1 MASRSGSR
9 LSASDALLFQG
20 GIGVVGL
27 VLVLLFSIPLQFH
40 GLGWFQALLWGC
52 LGAAGT
58 YGLLL
63 LLTLIPGLF
72 PDSMGRQMANLH
84 DFASGFSWP
93 VLLALSALAGAGEEL
108 LFRGAI
114 QGWVSGVEGT
124 VTGVVVSSL
133 LFGLVHWV
141 SFTYFLVTAGLGLL
155 FGSVY
160 ALTDSLLL
168 VMVWHG
174 VYDVIALYCL
184 LRFPQL
190 FGLPPRRIY

>member
-9 LSASDALLFQG
+9 LSSGSALLFQG

-27 VLVLLFSIPLQFH
+27 ALVLLFSIPLQFH
-40 GLGWFQALLWGC
+40 GLSWFQALLWGC

-72 PDSMGRQMANLH
+72 PDNMGRQMADLH

-114 QGWVSGVEGT
+114 QGWVSGVAGV

-141 SFTYFLVTAGLGLL
+141 SFTYFLVTAGLGLV
-155 FGSVY
+155 FGSAY

-184 LRFPQL
+184 LRFPHW
-190 FGLPPRRIY
+190 FDLPPRRIY